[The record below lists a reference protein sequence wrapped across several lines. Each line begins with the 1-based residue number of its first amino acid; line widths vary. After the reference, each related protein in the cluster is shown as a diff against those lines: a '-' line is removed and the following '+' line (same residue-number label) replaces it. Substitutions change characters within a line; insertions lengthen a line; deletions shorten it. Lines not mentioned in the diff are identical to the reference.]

1 MTNFQT
7 AQIFGDNM
15 VLQFQKPVS
24 VFGTGT
30 DGTKITVSISGME
43 AATNS
48 TVVHNGRWL
57 VMLPPQ
63 PAQDSVELT
72 VSDGSESRTFTNVA
86 VGAVW
91 LAGGQSNMELEL
103 RNCSTGK
110 DSLEND
116 DTPSVRFY
124 YTMKKT
130 IADDSFFESEKQMV
144 WNDFS
149 NKESAQY
156 WSAVGY
162 YFAKE
167 LSERLGMTVG
177 IIGCNWGGSS
187 ASAWMKRE
195 YADGET
201 AVYFEDYD
209 SATAGK
215 SEQQLKQD
223 YLDYQAYHNEWER
236 KSAEYYGNTPN
247 PTWDG
252 CLAYCGENKYPG
264 PASPLNPMS
273 PGVLH
278 KSMIERIAPYTMTG
292 VIWYQGESDDHR
304 PGMYY
309 KLLNQMIRNWRD
321 DWNDDE
327 LFFVIGQLPMHR
339 WEADPDFKNWC
350 AIREAQA
357 KTARTTAGT
366 ALAVLTD
373 CGEFSEIHPKD
384 KKTPAHRFCL
394 AALNGCYQVQFV
406 DGEEGQEGGFS
417 TFNPE
422 AYEVCWN
429 SGSVD
434 VFVSTGLCLE
444 VKDDAEEISGFE
456 LMSSDGEWHAA
467 KAVLSDKELWNAGE
481 GTEIIS
487 VTGTADP
494 RGVRYLWTNY
504 TDDIPLRD
512 GENGV
517 PLPPF
522 IFTKPAYQG

>member
-1 MTNFQT
+1 MRSFAT

-15 VLQFQKPVS
+15 VLQCDKPVN

-30 DGTKITVSISGME
+30 DGTVITVAITGEE
-43 AATNS
+43 AAQVR
-48 TVVHNGRWL
+48 TVVKGGHWL
-57 VMLPPQ
+57 AVLPPQ
-63 PAQDSVELT
+63 PPQNSVTLS
-72 VSDGSESRTFTNVA
+72 VSDGVDTVTYCNAA

-103 RNCSTGK
+103 QNCSTGK

-116 DTPSVRFY
+116 DTPNVRFY
-124 YTMKKT
+124 YTMKKS
-130 IADDSFFESEKQMV
+130 IADDSFFESEKQMG

-149 NKESAQY
+149 NKESAKA

-167 LSERLGMTVG
+167 LSEQLGVVVG
-177 IIGCNWGGSS
+177 IIGCNWGGTS

-201 AVYFEDYD
+201 AIYFDEYD
-209 SATAGK
+209 AAVAGK
-215 SEQQLKQD
+215 TEEQLKKD
-223 YLDYQAYHNEWER
+223 YLEYQAYHTAWEL
-236 KSAEYYGNTPN
+236 KSAEYYNNTPN

-252 CLAYCGENKYPG
+252 CLEYCGENKYPG

-278 KSMIERIAPYTMTG
+278 KSMVERVAPYTMAG

-304 PGMYY
+304 PQMYY
-309 KLLNQMIRNWRD
+309 KLLNQMIRCWRD
-321 DWNDDE
+321 DWNDDR

-339 WEADPDFKNWC
+339 WEADPDMKHWC
-350 AIREAQA
+350 TIREAQA
-357 KTARTTAGT
+357 RTCRTDKNTAM
-366 ALAVLTD
+366 AVLID

-384 KKTPAHRFCL
+384 KKTPGHRFCL
-394 AALNGCYQVQFV
+394 AALNEYYNVEYV
-406 DGEEGQEGGFS
+406 DGEDGSSGFS

-422 AYEVCWN
+422 PYEVCFGAD
-429 SGSVD
+429 SAV
-434 VFVSTGLCLE
+434 VFVSTGLRLTAE
-444 VKDDAEEISGFE
+444 NGTDDIGGFE
-456 LMSSDGEWHAA
+456 IMNADGEWLPA
-467 KAVLSDKELWNAGE
+467 KAELSDKEAWNAGD
-481 GTEIIS
+481 GTEIIRIS
-487 VTGTADP
+487 GTEYP
-494 RGVRYLWTNY
+494 CGVRYLWTNY

-512 GENGV
+512 EENGV

-522 IFTKPAYQG
+522 VFTKAGVSL